1 MVTVGCAC
9 SSNVV
14 RRRSTFREQI
24 YSHQSVI
31 PQLGNRL
38 AQFVAPGSRCDVT
51 MVVGMVGAG
60 ARLIDSKGVEWFG
73 FQGYWR

>member
-1 MVTVGCAC
+1 MMTEGCAG

-14 RRRSTFREQI
+14 RQCSTFREQI
-24 YSHQSVI
+24 YSRWSVI
-31 PQLGNRL
+31 PQLGYRL

-60 ARLIDSKGVEWFG
+60 ATLLYSKGVEWFG
-73 FQGYWR
+73 F